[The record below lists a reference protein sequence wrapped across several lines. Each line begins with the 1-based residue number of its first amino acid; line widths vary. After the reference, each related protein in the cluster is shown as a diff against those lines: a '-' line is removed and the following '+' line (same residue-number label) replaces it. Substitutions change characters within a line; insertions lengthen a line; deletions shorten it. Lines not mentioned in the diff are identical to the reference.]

1 MLLLTH
7 QQANVARAVGA
18 IRRNVCCLLL
28 FSLVVWGCQTTPS
41 ATAPQPGSV
50 PVQTVSNGLVFFSFA
65 DWGVYGQ
72 FHQRQ
77 VADQMERYAAA
88 LPPSFMTVAGDNFY
102 TTGVKSLTD
111 AHWQLSF
118 EQVYTGPHLPNAF
131 YVALGNHDY
140 QQSPLPELQYGQQ
153 HPRWVMPDR
162 YYTKVISLKNQP
174 LIRLVVLDTSPF
186 VQTYRQNVAA
196 YPDILQDTDRQL
208 RWADSVLARATEPWK
223 IVVGHHP
230 LYSVGADHGGQP
242 ELLRQLGPLLQKY
255 GVQLYLCGHSHTLQ
269 RLPRVGP
276 TDFVVSGAGG
286 ALLGSLA
293 TDSTRAVYAR
303 AVGGFAVVSVN
314 ADSLRMSFVDNL
326 GQPLYNWKRSRN

>member
-1 MLLLTH
+1 MRQSSPYSLPLYLLVSLFLLTLP
-7 QQANVARAVGA
+7 A
-18 IRRNVCCLLL
+18 
-28 FSLVVWGCQTTPS
+28 CQISP
-41 ATAPQPGSV
+41 TAPQSASPV
-50 PVQTVSNGLVFFSFA
+50 PVQTVANGLVFFSFA

-88 LPPSFMTVAGDNFY
+88 LAPSFMTVAGDNFY

-111 AHWQLSF
+111 PHWQLSF
-118 EQVYTGPHLPNAF
+118 EQVYTGAHLPNTF

-186 VQTYRQNVAA
+186 VQTYRQNVGA
-196 YPDILQDTDRQL
+196 YPDILQDTDQQL

-242 ELLRQLGPLLQKY
+242 ELLTQLGPLLRKY

-269 RLPRVGP
+269 HLPRVGP

-286 ALLGSLA
+286 APLGSLA
-293 TDSTRAVYAR
+293 ADSARAVYAR

-326 GQPLYNWKRSRN
+326 GQPLYSWGRSKN